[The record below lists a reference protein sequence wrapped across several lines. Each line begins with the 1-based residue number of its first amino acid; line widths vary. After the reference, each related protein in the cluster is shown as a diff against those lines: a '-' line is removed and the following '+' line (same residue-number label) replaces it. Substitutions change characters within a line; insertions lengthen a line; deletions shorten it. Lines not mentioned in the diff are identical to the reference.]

1 MAHCTSDITQF
12 LLYQQASLEITKNP
26 PSMSHEIIPTGNLL
40 KNITFSKDEKKDDL
54 FMKYAQD
61 LDTYII

>member
-26 PSMSHEIIPTGNLL
+26 PNMSHEIIPTGNLL
-40 KNITFSKDEKKDDL
+40 KTLPLARMRRKMTSS
-54 FMKYAQD
+54 
-61 LDTYII
+61 